1 MPFFFFLMIRRPP
14 RSTLFPYTTLFRSR
28 LPRVRDREGALLP
41 KKGAPGPGRRAR
53 SGGHRRGAR
62 ARRGPA
68 PVVLAAGHVG
78 AAGGLRRPPRE
89 APRGGQAA
97 RRGRLVPGPE
107 GRAARARGGG
117 AREP

>member
-78 AAGGLRRPPRE
+78 AAGGVPPPRRE
-89 APRGGQAA
+89 PPRGGDAGP
-97 RRGRLVPGPE
+97 RGRLVPGVGAAPSR
-107 GRAARARGGG
+107 RAGGG
-117 AREP
+117 PG